1 MKQTVGLIF
10 LLVVVAFT
18 GCQQED
24 TSSSYS
30 DKPVRIVSEVLTR
43 SAMESGFVMN
53 DNIGVFMLKRSQP
66 ASPAI
71 LSPTGD
77 NWINNVAFFLGTDER
92 TWESTYPV
100 YWDDA
105 SSVVD
110 VIAYYPYRDISP
122 DTDDMTRLP
131 VQVAEDQSSLEAL
144 RSSDFLYATCANI
157 TPAKRDDE
165 IALGFKHKLCK
176 LTVNLDITANGHPL
190 NSVPSVIAN
199 NIHTDATIN
208 LTNGS
213 VSCGD
218 KQADVI
224 FHYDAEN
231 QTAEAILPPQTIKS
245 GTLISVIFKDLSFK
259 AYTYDIKEDLVM
271 KEGKEYII
279 NFSNPVTTKI
289 IFPID
294 YIVAN
299 ATGSIKKT
307 YLGEQEVSSSS
318 DFAYQTNVD
327 LTIEAPSWMEI
338 EDTGEYLRINKI
350 TKNYTLQP
358 RKGEIVI
365 KGGGVTKK
373 INVLQETLTTYKYES
388 KLYASEINNSVRV
401 VKTGSSDM
409 QHYDASDIPDWL
421 AVMIRSI
428 NSGTYFYATA
438 LQPNKS
444 IEPRSYS
451 VTIYRGEFPEF
462 ETTITQ
468 LGAELTT
475 YFTPILNS
483 TANTY
488 NIRVTHDFDLTL
500 TYPACSWIQFPVE
513 SGGVLPQTY
522 RLDYDK
528 NMLWNRTMDIPITL
542 TANNTGAERSTTL
555 TISNGIKSITITIVQ
570 VAR

>member
-1 MKQTVGLIF
+1 MKQAVGLIF
-10 LLVVVAFT
+10 LLIVVAFT

-24 TSSSYS
+24 TSSYS
-30 DKPVRIVSEVLTR
+30 AKPVRIVSEVLTR

-66 ASPAI
+66 ATPAI

-77 NWINNVAFFLGTDER
+77 NWINNVAFYLGTDER
-92 TWESTYPV
+92 TWESTYPI
-100 YWDDA
+100 YWDDP

-122 DTDDMTRLP
+122 DTDDMTRLT

-144 RSSDFLYATCANI
+144 RSSDFLYATCTNI

-190 NSVPSVIAN
+190 NSAPSVVAN
-199 NIHTDATIN
+199 NIYTNATIN
-208 LTNGS
+208 LTNGA
-213 VSCGD
+213 VACGD
-218 KQADVI
+218 TQADVI

-279 NFSNPVTTKI
+279 NFSNSVTTKI

-294 YIVAN
+294 YIIAN
-299 ATGSIKKT
+299 ATGSIEKT
-307 YLGEQEVSSSS
+307 YLGQQEISSSRN
-318 DFAYQTNVD
+318 FAYQTNVD
-327 LTIEAPSWMEI
+327 ITIEAPSWMEI

-350 TKNYTLQP
+350 TNNYTLQP
-358 RKGEIVI
+358 RKGEILI

-373 INVLQETLTTYKYES
+373 INVLQETLTTRKYEE

-401 VKTGSSDM
+401 VSTNSSDM

-428 NSGTYFYATA
+428 YSGTYFYATA

-468 LGAELTT
+468 LGAELTISL
-475 YFTPILNS
+475 PSRINS
-483 TANTY
+483 TAKTY
-488 NIRVTHDFDLTL
+488 NIRATHDFDLTL

-522 RLDYDK
+522 RLDYDN
-528 NMLWNRTMDIPITL
+528 NMKWERIMDIPITV
-542 TANNTGAERSTTL
+542 TANTTGAERSTTL
-555 TISNGIKSITITIVQ
+555 TISNGIESKTVNIVQ
-570 VAR
+570 LAR